1 MRRKET
7 MRVIVHDDAAAKR
20 LRAAGF
26 VPWTLAGAPEDAW
39 TLTDWFENLYLRSAG
54 PARYDALAGHRLSWT
69 HPSVVAAL
77 ERMRRILAPAFTT
90 APRVFSRTT
99 FPASVA
105 QLFALHPR
113 VAMLLEGDFVPG
125 VAGPAPAQLGVDV
138 DVFVFPGPGPGATE
152 RYVVGGGDVAT
163 LMRPPSRAAVELM
176 RFLASPRAAEV
187 WARRGGF
194 VSPNEQ
200 VALDAYPDG
209 VTRTIARSLL
219 DAGDGFHFDLSDL
232 QPVAFGGTTGAGMWS
247 LLRDFIAGKSDARQT
262 ATQLEAAAD
271 AAYRP

>member
-1 MRRKET
+1 MRRT
-7 MRVIVHDDAAAKR
+7 
-20 LRAAGF
+20 
-26 VPWTLAGAPEDAW
+26 
-39 TLTDWFENLYLRSAG
+39 
-54 PARYDALAGHRLSWT
+54 
-69 HPSVVAAL
+69 
-77 ERMRRILAPAFTT
+77 LAPAFTA
-90 APRVFSRTT
+90 APSVVARTT

-125 VAGPAPAQLGVDV
+125 VVVPAPAQLGVDV
-138 DVFVFPGPGPGATE
+138 DVFFFPGPGPGPDAAD

-163 LMRPPSRAAVELM
+163 FMRPPSRAAVELM

-209 VTRTIARSLL
+209 ATRTIARSLL

-232 QPVAFGGTTGAGMWS
+232 QPVAFGGTTGAGLWS
-247 LLRDFIAGKSDARQT
+247 LLRDFVAGKSDARQT
-262 ATQLEAAAD
+262 ATRLEAAAD
-271 AAYRP
+271 AAYGP